1 MQTTFKV
8 LRVTHQVLRSITK
21 ASSATFKPKLVGGP
35 SSAPRIILDGGNTV
49 RIFLSEQFCS
59 RMQSV
64 ELSSSHFK
72 KFRNKVEILNIHN
85 CRCLKFATICENS
98 VRNLQ
103 CLLENFKF
111 LFHPFF
117 NILWRRWGQVS
128 DLYFFLFFFLYPL
141 SSFLLSSLFS
151 GLSFH
156 AFKASSEM
164 SPPEKFWKFDIA
176 AGDFIEYRIML
187 PTRLMTIMRKY
198 FNVL

>member
-103 CLLENFKF
+103 CLSKNFKY
-111 LFHPFF
+111 LFHQFF
-117 NILWRRWGQVS
+117 QYMTRLGPS
-128 DLYFFLFFFLYPL
+128 KLSLFFLFSSFFLYPL
-141 SSFLLSSLFS
+141 SLFLLSSPFLS
-151 GLSFH
+151 GSSFH
-156 AFKASSEM
+156 ALKARSKMSSSEIFLM
-164 SPPEKFWKFDIA
+164 Y
-176 AGDFIEYRIML
+176 YR
-187 PTRLMTIMRKY
+187 
-198 FNVL
+198 